1 MHPDK
6 NEKTKN
12 VTIED
17 IAKIANV
24 SKATVSR
31 SLNDLS
37 SISTKTKNKIN
48 KIAEELGFRFNIHAR
63 NLAKNQSNRIAIVF
77 PDDYLAFQTLD
88 FFTGIEV
95 SLIREIDHNLY
106 DMALLRLKDI
116 KKAINTRLVDGFLI
130 VSRSV
135 GEKESKIF
143 TKYSVPFVSLLHI
156 NEKILGNF
164 DFISSDNF
172 NSGYEITE
180 HFIKNGAKNI
190 ITVTSNNSIR
200 TDYKFR
206 TEGYIKA
213 LSDNNIPIKNTNII
227 YSDMTF
233 ENAHTLVTDNINIIK
248 NADAIFVQ
256 QDKIA
261 IGIMN
266 ELKNIGIRISK
277 DMLIAGHDDNEIIK
291 YCTPLLTSYRQN
303 YPLIAKKAIDCL
315 IKKIETQ
322 ENESI
327 IDEKIKGSLIVRESS
342 LPHNNK

>member
-1 MHPDK
+1 MYPDK
-6 NEKTKN
+6 SEKRKKKKN

-31 SLNDLS
+31 SLNNLS
-37 SISTKTKNKIN
+37 SISTKTKDKIN

-88 FFTGIEV
+88 FFTGIEI
-95 SLIREIDHNLY
+95 SLIREIDNNLY
-106 DMALLRLKDI
+106 DMALLRVKDI
-116 KKAINTRLVDGFLI
+116 KKAIETKLVDGFLI
-130 VSRSV
+130 VSRSI
-135 GEKESKIF
+135 GKKEAKIF
-143 TKYSVPFVSLLHI
+143 TKYSIPFVSLLHI
-156 NEKILGNF
+156 NEGILGNF

-172 NSGYEITE
+172 SSGYQITE
-180 HFIKNGAKNI
+180 HFIKNGARNI
-190 ITVTSNNSIR
+190 ITITSNKSIY

-213 LSDNNIPIKNTNII
+213 LSDNNIPIKSANII

-233 ENAHTLVTDNINIIK
+233 ENAHTLVTKNIRAIS

-266 ELKNIGIRISK
+266 ELKNMGISIPK

-291 YCTPLLTSYRQN
+291 YFAPSLTSYKQDYN
-303 YPLIAKKAIDCL
+303 LIAKKAIACL

-322 ENESI
+322 DDKSI

-342 LPHNNK
+342 SL